1 MTNLTNI
8 GPGRQG
14 EAADPTISRHRESPG
29 QNRAED
35 FVDLPQPLAPALAA
49 LMRSDWDRVQKRVR
63 CMAAIRHADIDD
75 DRRFLLAK
83 LVEIYVELNEA
94 ETERYRAELTK
105 QDNEEVREMV
115 ITWEETLA
123 AAEDRGVLIA
133 TRNSVMRVLSR
144 RFGSVP
150 TFVRQKLDAIRSVE
164 RLEEIHDHALT
175 VSSVDEL
182 VFEDEPSN

>member
-1 MTNLTNI
+1 
-8 GPGRQG
+8 
-14 EAADPTISRHRESPG
+14 
-29 QNRAED
+29 
-35 FVDLPQPLAPALAA
+35 
-49 LMRSDWDRVQKRVR
+49 
-63 CMAAIRHADIDD
+63 MAAIRHADIDD

-123 AAEDRGVLIA
+123 AREARGEARGLVASI
-133 TRNSVMRVLSR
+133 MRVLNR
-144 RFGSVP
+144 RLGSAP
-150 TFVRQKLDAIRSVE
+150 AFVRQKLDAIDSLE
-164 RLEEIHDHALT
+164 RLEEVLDQALT

-182 VFEDEPSN
+182 VFEEEPSN